1 MTNWRDRLS
10 SDPSILFGKLTIKG
24 TRIPVELILE
34 KLAANY
40 SFNELMQAYPR
51 IKEED
56 IQACLIFAAEN
67 TRREKTLFIN

>member
-1 MTNWRDRLS
+1 MINWREHLS
-10 SDPSILFGKLTIKG
+10 SNPSILFGKLTIKE

-51 IKEED
+51 IKAED

-67 TRREKTLFIN
+67 AKHEKTLAIG

>member
-1 MTNWRDRLS
+1 MTNWREHLS

-67 TRREKTLFIN
+67 AKHEKTLAIG